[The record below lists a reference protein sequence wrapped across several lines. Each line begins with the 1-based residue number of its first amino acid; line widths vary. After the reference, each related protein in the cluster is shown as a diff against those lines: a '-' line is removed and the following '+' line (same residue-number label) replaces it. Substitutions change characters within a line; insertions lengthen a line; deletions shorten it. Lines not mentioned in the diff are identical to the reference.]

1 VPIRIALTGQPI
13 ENRPEELFSIMEF
26 VDPEVLGPFQKFDRT
41 FIVRNHWGRP
51 TRYRNLPLLHE
62 AMADVM
68 YRKSRKDVADQFPR
82 INTAVIPFYLS
93 DVEAT
98 MYERVRDYV
107 LNLLLE
113 ATSQFGAGFNLAAH
127 YGADH
132 DPASEQMKGD
142 IMAAVMILRQISDD
156 ANLVLESAA
165 NYDAGKGTGSKLA
178 AELVDAGWFDNVPA
192 VSSKRAMFKEFI
204 EEVMAEDC
212 ESKVVGFSTFKGM
225 LRSLARD
232 TASLTRS
239 ASLTGAMTRGRGTVD
254 PEVQDRPGHSA
265 VPVERCWWVR
275 HRPAQRQPPRV
286 ARPAVVDRQLR
297 AARGPHH
304 PHQLRV
310 RAGVHHHAAGAG
322 DDRHAHA
329 RDDRGEGWRRRGVA

>member
-1 VPIRIALTGQPI
+1 VPIRIALTGSRSKQTRGAVQHHGVR
-13 ENRPEELFSIMEF
+13 RPR
-26 VDPEVLGPFQKFDRT
+26 GAGAFQKFDRT

-165 NYDAGKGTGSKLA
+165 NYDAGKGLSGA
-178 AELVDAGWFDNVPA
+178 DWWMRVVRQRPCRLVEVI
-192 VSSKRAMFKEFI
+192 AMFKGSSG
-204 EEVMAEDC
+204 DGRGR
-212 ESKVVGFSTFKGM
+212 ESKVVEFSVQGM
-225 LRSLARD
+225 RDRSPA
-232 TASLTRS
+232 TR
-239 ASLTGAMTRGRGTVD
+239 R
-254 PEVQDRPGHSA
+254 
-265 VPVERCWWVR
+265 RC
-275 HRPAQRQPPRV
+275 QEC
-286 ARPAVVDRQLR
+286 VVDRRHERRTDSRSRSSRPTGPLGCSCR
-297 AARGPHH
+297 AMLVGTASTANANTSCRSTCRGRPAAEHAGPHH
-304 PHQLRV
+304 PHQPSSSRCSSPC
-310 RAGVHHHAAGAG
+310 
-322 DDRHAHA
+322 
-329 RDDRGEGWRRRGVA
+329 WRRTIDMRMQGG